1 MNSTPKNT
9 FIKTIKSK
17 VIIALLL
24 ACFALF
30 MAWGVSKVAFKEMLS
45 TVEDISAPSERL
57 RLVNVISR
65 KIGSLDQ
72 IQKNKAFNDPSN
84 YRKLFKESVQ
94 LRASLDTLATLYQ
107 ADSMQLGRIITIR
120 RLLSERDKQ
129 FINYLKVRER
139 LVNNKSFSAQVRNL
153 NDIVSKSTAQT
164 DSTVLATVEKTSTT
178 TIYPEEK
185 PRGFFSKLFGRKK
198 NEQDN
203 SFRIVSQ
210 EKIKRDTIALSTEE
224 QMAESL
230 KKSLKLIEQQQQ
242 RKNASFLNRE
252 AVLAEANSKLVVQ
265 MLDVLGK
272 VEVEVVNQ
280 IEANGIQAKEVVNTG
295 ISTISMIMLV
305 FLLLTGLLLYLI
317 LTDITRS
324 SRYRN
329 ELELAKDE
337 AEYHGRAKQR
347 FLSNMSHEIRT
358 PLQSII
364 GYAEIIRQQDQPIQ
378 KHIDAIYHSSEHL
391 LQIVN
396 EVLDY
401 NRIISGKFTF
411 LNKAFDISELLEE
424 VLSVMRPQA
433 ELKSLKMAIDFDKEG
448 LNYIEGDPFRLKQIL
463 YNLLGNAIKFTESGE
478 VSLSVFYKRKDS
490 DLHFTFVVRD
500 TGIGISEDESKRIF
514 NEFEQVNTP
523 GNEVVNGMGAGL
535 GLTII
540 KSLVEQQG
548 GRIYLKSKPN
558 EGSVF
563 TVYLTFRRSN
573 KSEDAEL
580 KAPEN
585 GIVFKDKVW
594 VVDDDP
600 LILDLCGIIFNK
612 NSIDYE
618 SFHSPAALLAATW
631 DTTVKY
637 VLMDMRM
644 PEMNGIE
651 LCSAL
656 REKINSD
663 VKIFAITAQ
672 VLPDERAYLL
682 KSGFDGL
689 VMKPFR
695 ESELLAIL
703 KGEEFTGDH
712 ITGDAELDL
721 SSLKKMT
728 YGDPEQLT
736 KVLLRFKTDCLADGE
751 EIRQSL
757 KELNLGGLQL
767 LTHRLAGRIAQ
778 IGAKNLAGAFRACEL
793 ELRAVKAL
801 GNTERQALLL
811 LLTSLDQLLI
821 KIDRELDHLSY
832 SIS

>member
-1 MNSTPKNT
+1 MKSIPKNR

-30 MAWGVSKVAFKEMLS
+30 MAWGVSKVAFNEMLS
-45 TVEDISAPSERL
+45 TVENISAPSERL
-57 RLVNVISR
+57 RMVNVISR

-72 IQKNKAFNDPSN
+72 VQKNQAFNDPNN
-84 YRKLFKESVQ
+84 YRKLFRESVQ
-94 LRASLDTLATLYQ
+94 LRASLDTLAILYQ
-107 ADSMQLGRIITIR
+107 ADSMQLGRITTIR

-139 LVNNKSFSAQVRNL
+139 LVNNKSFSEQVRNL

-185 PRGFFSKLFGRKK
+185 PRGFFSKLFGKKK
-198 NEQDN
+198 NEPDN

-210 EKIKRDTIALSTEE
+210 EKIKRDTIALSSEE
-224 QMAESL
+224 QMAGSL
-230 KKSLKLIEQQQQ
+230 KKSIRLIEQQQQ
-242 RKNASFLNRE
+242 QKNASFLNRE

-265 MLDVLGK
+265 MLDVLRK
-272 VEVEVVNQ
+272 VEIEVVNQ
-280 IEANGIQAKEVVNTG
+280 IEANGIQAKKVVNTG
-295 ISTISMIMLV
+295 ISTISVIMLV
-305 FLLLTGLLLYLI
+305 FMLLTGLLLYLI
-317 LTDITRS
+317 LTDITQS

-364 GYAEIIRQQDQPIQ
+364 GYAEIIRHQDQPEQ
-378 KHIDAIYHSSEHL
+378 KDIDAIYHSSEHL

-411 LNKAFDISELLEE
+411 SNKAFNISELLEE

-433 ELKSLKMAIDFDKEG
+433 ELKSLKMRANFDTEG

-478 VSLSVFYKRKDS
+478 VSLSVFYKRKSS

-500 TGIGISEDESKRIF
+500 TGIGISEDEGKRIF
-514 NEFEQVNTP
+514 NEFEQVNAP

-563 TVYLTFRRSN
+563 TVYLTFRHSS

-580 KAPEN
+580 KVPEN

-618 SFHSPAALLAATW
+618 SFQSPAALLAATW

-695 ESELLAIL
+695 ENELLAIL
-703 KGEEFTGDH
+703 KGEKFTGDH
-712 ITGDAELDL
+712 IAGDAELDL

-728 YGDPEQLT
+728 YGDQEQLT

-778 IGAKNLAGAFRACEL
+778 IGAKNLAGDFRACEL

-801 GNTERQALLL
+801 SDTERQALLL
-811 LLTSLDQLLI
+811 LLTRLDQLLI
-821 KIDRELDHLSY
+821 KIDRELHYLNY

>member
-1 MNSTPKNT
+1 MKNIPKNR
-9 FIKTIKSK
+9 FRKTIKSK

-30 MAWGVSKVAFKEMLS
+30 MAWGVSKVAFNEMLS
-45 TVEDISAPSERL
+45 TVENISAPSERL
-57 RLVNVISR
+57 RMVNVISR

-72 IQKNKAFNDPSN
+72 VQKNQAFNDPSN
-84 YRKLFKESVQ
+84 YRKLIKESVQ
-94 LRASLDTLATLYQ
+94 LRASLDTLAILYQ
-107 ADSMQLGRIITIR
+107 ADSMQLGRITTIR
-120 RLLSERDKQ
+120 RLLSVRDKQ

-139 LVNNKSFSAQVRNL
+139 LVNNKSFSEQVRNL
-153 NDIVSKSTAQT
+153 NNIVSKSTGQT

-185 PRGFFSKLFGRKK
+185 PRGFFSKLFGKK
-198 NEQDN
+198 KSSADN

-224 QMAESL
+224 QMAENL
-230 KKSLKLIEQQQQ
+230 KKSLKRIEQQQQ
-242 RKNASFLNRE
+242 QKNASFLNRE
-252 AVLAEANSKLVVQ
+252 AELADANSKLVVQ
-265 MLDVLGK
+265 MLDVLRK
-272 VEVEVVNQ
+272 VETEVVNQ
-280 IEANGIQAKEVVNTG
+280 IEVNGIQAKKVVNTG
-295 ISTISMIMLV
+295 ITTISMIMLV

-317 LTDITRS
+317 LTDITQS

-364 GYAEIIRQQDQPIQ
+364 GYAEIIRQQDQPRQ
-378 KHIDAIYHSSEHL
+378 KDIDAIYQSSEHL

-411 LNKAFDISELLEE
+411 SKRAFNITELLEE

-433 ELKSLKMAIDFDKEG
+433 ELKSLKMRTDFDTEG
-448 LNYIEGDPFRLKQIL
+448 LNYIKGDPFRLKQIL

-478 VSLSVFYKRKDS
+478 VSLSVFFKRKGS
-490 DLHFTFVVRD
+490 DLHFTFVVKD
-500 TGIGISEDESKRIF
+500 TGIGISEEEGKRIF
-514 NEFEQVNTP
+514 NEFEQGNAP
-523 GNEVVNGMGAGL
+523 GHEMTNGTGTGL

-558 EGSVF
+558 EGSIF
-563 TVYLTFRRSN
+563 TVYLTFGLSAD
-573 KSEDAEL
+573 SEAAAL
-580 KAPEN
+580 KVPEN
-585 GIVFKDKVW
+585 DVVFKGRVW

-612 NSIDYE
+612 NRIDYR
-618 SFHSPAALLAATW
+618 SFNSPAELLATTW
-631 DTTVKY
+631 DNTVKY

-651 LCSAL
+651 LCHTL
-656 REKINSD
+656 REKIDSD

-672 VLPDERAYLL
+672 VLPDEREYLL

-695 ESELLAIL
+695 ERELLAIL
-703 KGEEFTGDH
+703 KGEEFKEDH
-712 ITGDAELDL
+712 IAGDAELDL

-728 YGDPEQLT
+728 YGDQEQLI

-751 EIRQSL
+751 EIRRSV
-757 KELNLGGLQL
+757 KELNLSGLQL

-778 IGAKNLAGAFRACEL
+778 IGAKKLAGDFRGCEL
-793 ELRAVKAL
+793 ELRAVQAL
-801 GNTERQALLL
+801 GDNEREMLLL
-811 LLTSLDQLLI
+811 LLTRLDQLLI
-821 KIDRELDHLSY
+821 KIDRELQCMNY

>member
-1 MNSTPKNT
+1 MKSIPKNS

-17 VIIALLL
+17 VIIALML

-30 MAWGVSKVAFKEMLS
+30 MAWGVSKVAFNEMLS
-45 TVEDISAPSERL
+45 TVENISAPSERL
-57 RLVNVISR
+57 RMVNVISR

-72 IQKNKAFNDPSN
+72 VQKNKAFNDPSN

-94 LRASLDTLATLYQ
+94 LRAALDTLADFYQ
-107 ADSMQLGRIITIR
+107 ADSMQLGRITTIR
-120 RLLSERDKQ
+120 KLLSERDKQ

-139 LVNNKSFSAQVRNL
+139 LVNNKSFSEQVRNL
-153 NDIVSKSTAQT
+153 NDIMSKSTGQT

-178 TIYPEEK
+178 TIYPEER
-185 PRGFFSKLFGRKK
+185 PRGFFSKLFGKKK
-198 NEQDN
+198 NELDN

-230 KKSLKLIEQQQQ
+230 KKSLKLIEQEQQK
-242 RKNASFLNRE
+242 KNASFLNRE

-265 MLDVLGK
+265 MLDVLRK
-272 VEVEVVNQ
+272 VESEVVNQ
-280 IEANGIQAKEVVNTG
+280 IEVNGIQAKKVVNTG

-305 FLLLTGLLLYLI
+305 FVLLTGLLLYLI

-324 SRYRN
+324 GRYRN

-364 GYAEIIRQQDQPIQ
+364 GYAEIIRQEDQP
-378 KHIDAIYHSSEHL
+378 KRKDIDAIYHSSEHL

-411 LNKAFDISELLEE
+411 SNKAFNVRELLEE

-433 ELKSLKMAIDFDKEG
+433 ELKSLKMLADFDTEG
-448 LNYIEGDPFRLKQIL
+448 LNSIEGDPFRLKQIL

-478 VSLSVFYKRKDS
+478 VSLSVFYKRKDN

-500 TGIGISEDESKRIF
+500 TGIGISEDEGRRVF
-514 NEFEQVNTP
+514 NEFEQVNAP
-523 GNEVVNGMGAGL
+523 GNEVVSGMGTGL

-563 TVYLTFRRSN
+563 TVYLTFGLPDQLES
-573 KSEDAEL
+573 AEL
-580 KAPEN
+580 KTSEDEV
-585 GIVFKDKVW
+585 VFKGKVW

-600 LILDLCGIIFNK
+600 LILDLCGIIFN
-612 NSIDYE
+612 NNGIDYR
-618 SFHSPAALLAATW
+618 SFSSPAELIAATW
-631 DTTVKY
+631 DKAVKY

-644 PEMNGIE
+644 PEMSGIE
-651 LCSAL
+651 LCRAL
-656 REKINSD
+656 RKKVNSE

-672 VLPDERAYLL
+672 VLPDEREYLL

-695 ESELLAIL
+695 ERELLAIL
-703 KGEEFTGDH
+703 KGEGFTENH
-712 ITGDAELDL
+712 ISADTELDL
-721 SSLKKMT
+721 SFLKKMT
-728 YGDPEQLT
+728 YGDQEQLA
-736 KVLLRFKTDCLADGE
+736 KVLIRFKTDCLADSE
-751 EIRQSL
+751 EIRVGIKGRDL
-757 KELNLGGLQL
+757 DKLQL

-778 IGAKNLAGAFRACEL
+778 IGAKNLAGDFRVCEL
-793 ELRAVKAL
+793 ELRAVNVL
-801 GNTERQALLL
+801 GDNERQMLLS
-811 LLTSLDQLLI
+811 LLTRLHHLLI
-821 KIDRELDHLSY
+821 KIDRELQHLDY